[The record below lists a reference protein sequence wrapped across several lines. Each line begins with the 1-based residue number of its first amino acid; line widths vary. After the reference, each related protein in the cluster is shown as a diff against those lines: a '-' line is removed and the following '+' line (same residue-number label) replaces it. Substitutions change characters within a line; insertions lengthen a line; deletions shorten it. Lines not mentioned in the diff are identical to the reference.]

1 VHADVSPAN
10 VLFTSDGR
18 PLLADFGLA
27 ALTGPLRGRAA
38 LAGTA
43 DYLDP
48 ELADGAVPDAR
59 ADIYALGVICWEALA
74 GQRPHAAATP
84 LDVLDRAARADRTP
98 LERLA
103 PDAPAALCA
112 VIETALARRREGRY
126 SGAAEL
132 AAALRAVAVAEPVP
146 MLPRLVPVPV
156 NAPARPTRDFGPPR
170 PRPAP
175 QVTRTPRWA
184 GARRLGRWPLQRG
197 VRIAVLLA
205 VAALLGGSG
214 AAIARRGWAGPPA
227 EPGAAADLSPVTEAT
242 GRAGGPPPAAASVPA
257 SGAGRAGALAVGPR
271 RPPGPGARTSAGSRA
286 ATGGPGLRAQPAPR
300 GPARSARWLA
310 VLAELDRRR
319 AAAYASADPRAADG
333 RLRAGGG
340 LPPWSTTG
348 SRRWPRQGSGW
359 SVCGRATPRCA
370 WARRRPTG

>member
-1 VHADVSPAN
+1 MRGP
-10 VLFTSDGR
+10 TSTHWESSAGKR
-18 PLLADFGLA
+18 W
-27 ALTGPLRGRAA
+27 RGS
-38 LAGTA
+38 G
-43 DYLDP
+43 
-48 ELADGAVPDAR
+48 
-59 ADIYALGVICWEALA
+59 
-74 GQRPHAAATP
+74 
-84 LDVLDRAARADRTP
+84 RTP

-242 GRAGGPPPAAASVPA
+242 GRAGGPPPAAASVPPA
-257 SGAGRAGALAVGPR
+257 APVAPALSPSAPAARRGLAHARPPAAAPRPAARTPRAAGA
-271 RPPGPGARTSAGSRA
+271 ARS
-286 ATGGPGLRAQPAPR
+286 
-300 GPARSARWLA
+300 ARSARWLA

-319 AAAYASADPRAADG
+319 AAAYASADPELLTAVYAPGAAFRLEHDRVAALAAAGERVVGLRPRHTALRVGAETPDRVTLVLTDVLPAYRRLDERGSVLERYPGRAAVRWSLTLLRDG
-333 RLRAGGG
+333 ARWRIRAI
-340 LPPWSTTG
+340 
-348 SRRWPRQGSGW
+348 
-359 SVCGRATPRCA
+359 AA
-370 WARRRPTG
+370 AE